1 MLTRLLGLENETS
14 TARFSDVSPN
24 AYYANAVGVAKEYG
38 IINGNA
44 DGTFNPE
51 SYISRQDTM
60 VMIYRILDN
69 LNVSTNTDTTVLAQF
84 SDTANISYALEA
96 TSKLVKLGII
106 NGNNGK
112 INPKHAIPRAEM
124 AVIMNRV
131 YDIIDKTVK

>member
-1 MLTRLLGLENETS
+1 
-14 TARFSDVSPN
+14 
-24 AYYANAVGVAKEYG
+24 
-38 IINGNA
+38 
-44 DGTFNPE
+44 
-51 SYISRQDTM
+51 M

-84 SDTANISYALEA
+84 SDTANISTYALEA

-112 INPKHAIPRAEM
+112 INPKHAITRAEM

-131 YDIIDKTVK
+131 YDIIDKTVKEKTAKATTNEVTSEAISSSETTPESTTQK